1 MTCQCAGD
9 ENMEARIPT
18 PRRPARTRSVSVALC
33 AGLLAVLL
41 TGLGVTLRTPDR
53 RHAVFAT
60 ETAGGTQTPS
70 SALQW
75 QRPRLDE
82 REDERRR
89 MVLNQISARGVSDP
103 AVLAAMG
110 HVPRH
115 RFVLPRYLGDAY
127 RDSPLPIGY
136 GQTISQPY
144 VVAFMTELLDLK
156 PGDRVLEI
164 GTGSGYQAAVLSE
177 LTPSVF
183 TIEIIDAL
191 GAEAAERLASLGYS
205 TIRTKVADG
214 YYGWEESSLFD
225 AIIVTCAAGHIP
237 PPLIEQ
243 LRSGGR
249 MVIPV
254 GPVYDVQYLIRVT
267 KNDEGEVRSERLLPV
282 RFVPMTGRVQQGQ

>member
-1 MTCQCAGD
+1 MESRVPSPGRCARG
-9 ENMEARIPT
+9 
-18 PRRPARTRSVSVALC
+18 RPVFGALC
-33 AGLLAVLL
+33 AGLLTVLL
-41 TGLGVTLRTPDR
+41 VGLGGTLRTPDR

-60 ETAGGTQTPS
+60 ETTGTQTPS
-70 SALQW
+70 TTLQW
-75 QRPRLDE
+75 ERPRFDE
-82 REDERRR
+82 REDERRG
-89 MVLNQISARGVSDP
+89 MVLDQIGARGVDDP

-115 RFVLPRYLGDAY
+115 RFVLPHHSKDAY

-144 VVAFMTELLDLK
+144 VVAFMTELLGVE

-191 GAEAAERLASLGYS
+191 GTEASGRLASLGYG

-214 YYGWEESSLFD
+214 YFGSEENAPFD

-243 LRSGGR
+243 LKPSGR

-254 GPVYDVQYLIRVT
+254 GPVYDVQYLILVT
-267 KNDEGEVRSERLLPV
+267 KNEEGEIRSERLLPV
-282 RFVPMTGRVQQGQ
+282 RFVPMTGRAQQGQ

>member
-1 MTCQCAGD
+1 MAS
-9 ENMEARIPT
+9 RIPS
-18 PRRPARTRSVSVALC
+18 PRRSARTRSVSVALC

-41 TGLGVTLRTPDR
+41 VGLGVTLRTPDVR
-53 RHAVFAT
+53 ETAFAT
-60 ETAGGTQTPS
+60 ETTAGTQTPS
-70 SALQW
+70 STLPW
-75 QRPRLDE
+75 ERPRFDE
-82 REDERRR
+82 RQDERQR
-89 MVLNQISARGVSDP
+89 MVLNQIRARGVDDP

-110 HVPRH
+110 NVPRH
-115 RFVLPRYLGDAY
+115 RFVLPHYLRDAY

-144 VVAFMTELLDLK
+144 IVAYMTELLDVK

-177 LTPSVF
+177 LTPNVF
-183 TIEIIDAL
+183 TVEIVDAL
-191 GAEAAERLASLGYS
+191 GAEAAERLTSLGYG
-205 TIRTKVADG
+205 TIQTKVADG
-214 YYGWEESSLFD
+214 YYGWEESAPFD
-225 AIIVTCAAGHIP
+225 VIIVTCAAGHVP

-243 LRSGGR
+243 LKSGGR

-267 KNDEGEVRSERLLPV
+267 KNDEGEIRSERLLPV